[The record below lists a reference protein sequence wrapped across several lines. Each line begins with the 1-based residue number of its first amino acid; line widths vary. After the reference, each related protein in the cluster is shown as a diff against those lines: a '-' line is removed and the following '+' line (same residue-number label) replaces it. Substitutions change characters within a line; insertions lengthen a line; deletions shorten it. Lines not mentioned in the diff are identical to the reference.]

1 MYVGHDKI
9 KVIGID
15 LSKDGDVTVFTEG
28 YYKDGIFYV
37 TKSEITKEGVIK

>member
-15 LSKDGDVTVFTEG
+15 LAKDGDVSVAIEG
-28 YYKDGIFYV
+28 YYKDGIFYAI
-37 TKSEITKEGVIK
+37 KSEIIKEGEIK